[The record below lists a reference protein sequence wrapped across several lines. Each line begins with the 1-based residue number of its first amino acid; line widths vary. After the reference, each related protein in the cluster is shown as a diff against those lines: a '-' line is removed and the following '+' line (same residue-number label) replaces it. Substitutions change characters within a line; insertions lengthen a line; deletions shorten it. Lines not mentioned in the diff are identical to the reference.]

1 MVSNKFDHDLP
12 VLALDAA
19 DIAAAVMEQNRRVFL
34 FGPMGAGKS
43 TLAAKLAD
51 AIAASSRSCWCLNAD
66 PGSPAFG
73 VPGFVSIAK
82 RQKGAWQVI
91 DYAGL

>member
-1 MVSNKFDHDLP
+1 MVTTKFDHDLP

-19 DIAAAVMEQNRRVFL
+19 DIVAAVMVHDRRVFL
-34 FGPMGAGKS
+34 FGPMGVGKS

-51 AIAASSRSCWCLNAD
+51 AIAASNRSCWCLSAD

-73 VPGFVSIAK
+73 VPK
-82 RQKGAWQVI
+82 LKGSVTNENYLI
-91 DYAGL
+91 